1 MQASCL
7 PQVRRWRPPPRAS
20 ECECCLEWGP
30 EKRWLVTAGPWAPSP
45 EAGGRALILGFTW
58 KMAEPTPLPR
68 TRCWW
73 AGMPVCSTSTGQQ
86 VQGGSGDD
94 QALPPTRSA
103 RPAAPLPERR
113 RLWEGSRRRRV
124 GGGQAHF
131 CWVHSSP
138 HWGPLHTLLC
148 GLHLSWDAGGVGRS
162 PSVPHHPWLPCPL
175 PTRPSTAPRVSSSG
189 RAICFLLGLDEQPRR
204 PRSGR
209 CQPLSPLDSLAQ
221 AAWKPLPGGRR
232 GQSGWASG
240 SGTPLGSPGTPRP
253 PPTGRASGPALRGHN
268 GPAAASGDTRDP
280 RQAGWALQLN
290 TCLHPSREESGL
302 PWAGRGLGWAGG
314 HGRAPAGPRVPS
326 AHHEGCPRDRES

>member
-30 EKRWLVTAGPWAPSP
+30 QKRWLVTAGPWAPSP

-124 GGGQAHF
+124 GGGRPTSAGCTPLLTGGLSTPCSAGSICPGMQVGWGGAPVFRTTRGFPALCPHVRPQPLG
-131 CWVHSSP
+131 CPHLDMPSVSSWGWMSSP
-138 HWGPLHTLLC
+138 DGH
-148 GLHLSWDAGGVGRS
+148 GV
-162 PSVPHHPWLPCPL
+162 
-175 PTRPSTAPRVSSSG
+175 
-189 RAICFLLGLDEQPRR
+189 D
-204 PRSGR
+204 